1 MPASVHPQSDYLA
14 PSPRVVVTGLGM
26 VSAAGPDVGS
36 AWKLIREGRSALA
49 PVALFDSA
57 PYGGAMS
64 GEAGYLEREA
74 GEDRS
79 LQLLR
84 LACVE
89 LLADAGWTDEQR
101 GGDTGVVLG
110 TCQGAI
116 ENARAIHRGFSR
128 RPHSAP
134 TAEDRRK
141 FAEYRPGFGTEFLAD
156 LVGAE
161 GPRATVGM
169 VCVSSSMAIIH
180 ALDLLRRGTARRVV
194 AGGFE
199 GFSQFVFSGFHCI
212 GALATGPL
220 RPFDED
226 RDGTVLGEAAVLLTL
241 ETLEDAQ
248 ARGAHI
254 YAEVLGGG
262 YAADAFHMTAPD
274 PTGRGLERA
283 IRHAFEDSGLGAN
296 DVDYVCAH
304 GTGTVFNDG
313 MERVTFE
320 RLFAEAAAQG
330 KMPAISSMKSV
341 FGHTLGAAGAL
352 DAVASVLAL
361 DEGLLPPS
369 VALEKPI
376 ADWDFVRGAG
386 RDCNGELQ
394 VALSTNSA
402 FGGNNSALVLR
413 RHNASGQV

>member
-1 MPASVHPQSDYLA
+1 MGFVTRGVVAITKEARSNHRGTGHLKRDLSFTFHGRNGGYDGLKACIIISTICLGDGLA
-14 PSPRVVVTGLGM
+14 PIGDFRIHGL
-26 VSAAGPDVGS
+26 D
-36 AWKLIREGRSALA
+36 L
-49 PVALFDSA
+49 
-57 PYGGAMS
+57 
-64 GEAGYLEREA
+64 A
-74 GEDRS
+74 GES
-79 LQLLR
+79 
-84 LACVE
+84 
-89 LLADAGWTDEQR
+89 
-101 GGDTGVVLG
+101 
-110 TCQGAI
+110 
-116 ENARAIHRGFSR
+116 GF
-128 RPHSAP
+128 
-134 TAEDRRK
+134 
-141 FAEYRPGFGTEFLAD
+141 
-156 LVGAE
+156 
-161 GPRATVGM
+161 
-169 VCVSSSMAIIH
+169 CW
-180 ALDLLRRGTARRVV
+180 TARKGWR
-194 AGGFE
+194 
-199 GFSQFVFSGFHCI
+199 
-212 GALATGPL
+212 
-220 RPFDED
+220 
-226 RDGTVLGEAAVLLTL
+226 
-241 ETLEDAQ
+241 

>member
-1 MPASVHPQSDYLA
+1 MSASAQPQSGYLA

-36 AWKLIREGRSALA
+36 AWRLIREGRSAIA
-49 PVALFDSA
+49 PVALFDSS

-64 GEAGYLEREA
+64 GEAGHLPRES

-84 LACVE
+84 LASGE
-89 LLADAGWTDEQR
+89 LLENAGWTEEQQ
-101 GGDTGVVLG
+101 GSDTAVVLG

-116 ENARAIHRGFSR
+116 ESARGIHRDYAK
-128 RPHSAP
+128 RPHSVP
-134 TAEDRRK
+134 TQEDRRA
-141 FAEYRPGFGTEFLAD
+141 FAEYRPGFGTEVLAD

-169 VCVSSSMAIIH
+169 VCVSSSVAIIH
-180 ALDLLRRGTARRVV
+180 ALDLLRRGAARRVV

-220 RPFDED
+220 RPFDEN

-241 ETLEDAQ
+241 ELLEDAE

-262 YAADAFHMTAPD
+262 FAADAFHMTAPD
-274 PTGRGLERA
+274 PQGGGLERA
-283 IRHAFEDSGLGAN
+283 IRQAFDDSGLSA
-296 DVDYVCAH
+296 DDIDYVCAH

-313 MERVTFE
+313 MERTTFE
-320 RLFAEAAAQG
+320 RLFADAAARNE
-330 KMPAISSMKSV
+330 MPAISSMKSV

-369 VALEKPI
+369 VALENPI

-386 RDCNGELQ
+386 RDCNGDLQ

-413 RHNASGQV
+413 RHHPTGQV

>member
-1 MPASVHPQSDYLA
+1 M
-14 PSPRVVVTGLGM
+14 VT
-26 VSAAGPDVGS
+26 AAGPDVGS

-49 PVALFDSA
+49 PVALFDSS

-64 GEAGYLEREA
+64 GEAGHLERQA

-84 LACVE
+84 LAAAE
-89 LLADAGWTDEQR
+89 LLDDAGWSEAQQ
-101 GGDTGVVLG
+101 GAETGVVLG

-116 ENARAIHRGFSR
+116 ENVRAIHRGFVK
-128 RPHSAP
+128 RPHPSP
-134 TAEDRRK
+134 TAADRRA
-141 FAEYRPGFGTEFLAD
+141 FAEYRPGFGAGFLAD
-156 LVGAE
+156 LLGAE

-169 VCVSSSMAIIH
+169 VCVSSSVAIIH
-180 ALDLLRRGTARRVV
+180 ALDLVRRGAARRVV

-226 RDGTVLGEAAVLLTL
+226 RDGTVLGEAAVLLAL
-241 ETLEDAQ
+241 ETLDDAQ

-274 PTGRGLERA
+274 PEGAGLERA
-283 IRHAFEDSGLGAN
+283 ILQAFDDSGLCA
-296 DVDYVCAH
+296 DDIDYVCAH

-313 MERVTFE
+313 MECTTFR
-320 RLFAEAAAQG
+320 RLFAESAARG
-330 KMPAISSMKSV
+330 KMPAVSSMKSL

-386 RDCNGELQ
+386 RDCNGGLQ

-413 RHNASGQV
+413 RYHPVGQV